1 MAEDD
6 RPLVA
11 DVRAIDRI
19 AFFSDAVVAIAM
31 TLLGIQL
38 RLPITTTS
46 VTLAHDLGQLGD
58 QYVSFVLS
66 FIVIAMFWRSHH
78 RRFDVLVAYDD
89 RLIALNTLFL
99 LSIVFLPFPTEV
111 LGRYGGRTAT
121 IFYASSMLVAGLAS
135 LLNAWYV
142 FRVRLVSDR
151 LTSRDRAADMWR
163 GAAFVAMFGLS
174 IPVAFLSVGAAQ
186 VMWVAAV
193 VLRRLASLAARRGD
207 RTA

>member
-46 VTLAHDLGQLGD
+46 ATLAHDLGQLGD

-121 IFYASSMLVAGLAS
+121 IFYASSLLAAGVMS
-135 LLNAWYV
+135 LLSAWYV
-142 FRVRLVSDR
+142 FHAGLVSDR
-151 LTSRDRAADMWR
+151 VTTGDHAADLWR
-163 GAAFVAMFGLS
+163 GAAVVVMFGLS
-174 IPVAFLSVGAAQ
+174 IPVAFVSVGAAQ
-186 VMWVAAV
+186 VMWGGAI
-193 VLRRLASLAARRGD
+193 VLRRAASLLARRRG
-207 RTA
+207 RET

>member
-6 RPLVA
+6 RPPVA

-38 RLPITTTS
+38 WLPITTTS

-89 RLIALNTLFL
+89 RLIALNTRSCSRSSSCRFRQR
-99 LSIVFLPFPTEV
+99 SSDDTEDEP
-111 LGRYGGRTAT
+111 RRS
-121 IFYASSMLVAGLAS
+121 FYASSMLVARLAS

-142 FRVRLVSDR
+142 FHVRLVSDR

-163 GAAFVAMFGLS
+163 GATFVAMFGLS